1 MSPCFVKA
9 TPLPTQQSENCAAV
23 TLFSPGEFHRKLASA
38 DHFLSSVMNAKTI
51 PLKGSVTIATATEAD
66 EIVFLAKSFLKMVEE
81 WIETTHP
88 MMKG

>member
-1 MSPCFVKA
+1 
-9 TPLPTQQSENCAAV
+9 
-23 TLFSPGEFHRKLASA
+23 
-38 DHFLSSVMNAKTI
+38 MNAKTI